1 MQSNYE
7 KALHWVLQ
15 HDAGYVNHPQDPG
28 GATNKGIT
36 QKTYDAYRR
45 AKGVPVRDV
54 RDIDDVEVRAI
65 YREQYAR
72 PVWFDALPSGVDYA
86 LFDFA
91 VNSGVSRAVKY
102 IQRLVGTRQ
111 DGIMGNQTLSAIRAQ
126 DAAALINALC
136 DARLAFMRGLK
147 IWPTFGRGWQ
157 RRVDG
162 MRKSALALASDA
174 PVIPL
179 DAVGEVATQKADGEQ
194 SLTGSIA
201 SSRRSKAAIAGGVG
215 VALSAVPEAIELA
228 QPAKEAFA
236 LGKYAPLIGSLIT
249 AAALAYIV
257 YVRMR
262 DVRD

>member
-7 KALHWVLQ
+7 QALHWVLQ
-15 HDAGYVNHPQDPG
+15 HEAGYVHHPQDPG
-28 GATNKGIT
+28 GATNRGIT
-36 QKTYDAYRR
+36 QKTYDAFRR

-72 PVWFDALPSGVDYA
+72 PVWFDVLPSGVDYA

-102 IQRLVGTRQ
+102 VQRIVGVRQ

-126 DAAALINALC
+126 DAQALINALC

-147 IWPTFGRGWQ
+147 IWRTFGKGWQ

-162 MRKSALALASDA
+162 VRKRALALASDA

-179 DAVGEVATQKADGEQ
+179 DAVGDVAAQKADGEQ
-194 SLTGSIA
+194 SLSGSIA
-201 SSRRSKAAIAGGVG
+201 SSRRSKAAVAGGAG
-215 VALSAVPEAIELA
+215 VMLSAIPEALELA

-236 LGKYAPLIGSLIT
+236 FGKYAALIGSLIT